1 MFLTITARGPS
12 ATDLSHLLHKHP
24 DKVQQFD
31 VADGVAHVFYPER
44 NDDRCTV
51 ALLVEVDPIALVR
64 GRKGRDAD
72 GFSLAQYVNDR
83 PYAAS
88 SLLAVALGRVFRTA
102 MAGTC
107 RARPELPG
115 QRRPLELHVPALSC
129 RGGSP
134 LAEQLFAPLGWQVTT
149 TTVPLDPTI
158 PAWGD
163 SRYVDLRLN
172 GCSTL
177 ADALTQLYVL
187 LPVLDGSKHYW
198 ENRDEVD
205 KLLRAGE
212 RWLPGHPDRELIV
225 ARYLRHHRSLGTAAV
240 ARLAEVDDAEPE
252 AFDNAVDA
260 EPPAQGQPVGDL
272 SAGDSPAGSAAVAGS
287 AGAGS
292 TEGRSTE
299 AGSTEG
305 RSTTGPLSA
314 GSSLADRR
322 RAEVLAVLREV
333 GATRV
338 VDLGCGEGALLRDL
352 LADPVF
358 TRIVGADVSPR
369 ALDLAARRLD
379 LDRLPE
385 RTRERLQLMQ
395 SSLTYRDERLAGFD
409 AAVLMEVLEHVDP
422 QRLPAVA
429 RTVFGWARPN
439 TVVVTTPNAEYNV
452 HYKNLFPGALRH
464 RDHRFE
470 WTREEF
476 ADWTQDTAARYGY
489 TVRVLPV
496 GDVDPQLGPSTQLA
510 LFTRTDATTAENNV
524 PRRTE
529 Q

>member
-1 MFLTITARGPS
+1 VFLTITARGPS

-31 VADGVAHVFYPER
+31 VAGGVAHVFHPER
-44 NDDRCTV
+44 DDGRCTV

-64 GRKGRDAD
+64 GRRGRDAD
-72 GFSLAQYVNDR
+72 GFSLAQYVDDR

-115 QRRPLELHVPALSC
+115 QRRRLELHVPALSC
-129 RGGSP
+129 RGGSR
-134 LAEQLFAPLGWQVTT
+134 LAERLFAPLGWQVTT
-149 TTVPLDPTI
+149 AAVPLDPTI

-252 AFDNAVDA
+252 AFDNAIDNAVDA
-260 EPPAQGQPVGDL
+260 EPAAQGLPF
-272 SAGDSPAGSAAVAGS
+272 GDSPAGSSPVASTPVASAPAVPAPVACPAAGRPA
-287 AGAGS
+287 AAPPS
-292 TEGRSTE
+292 T
-299 AGSTEG
+299 
-305 RSTTGPLSA
+305 

-333 GATRV
+333 GATQV

-352 LADPVF
+352 LADPAF
-358 TRIVGADVSPR
+358 TRIVGTDVSPR
-369 ALDLAARRLD
+369 ALDLAARRLAP
-379 LDRLPE
+379 DRLPE
-385 RTRERLQLMQ
+385 RTRERLHLMQ

-476 ADWTQDTAARYGY
+476 SDWTQDTAARYGY

-510 LFTRTDATTAENNV
+510 LFTRAEATTAENNV